1 MLVLLQPNSRDHLPI
16 KRQTDRSHLIS
27 ALSQQTITIDGRAF
41 FFPKGKGMFSSMVI
55 LTLQRKVLVRRFHPP
70 PSVISVFFLQLVAVG
85 EETARNFNDTSGFG
99 SRSRLTRCTLV
110 SPAGNGAQVRPLGPR
125 QSAPGTSACLRFAP
139 AGCSLA
145 AHPRT
150 PAVSTGPGSQGGLSF
165 PRGGLQAPSSEKATG
180 SSQLR
185 PGASEWNQLW

>member
-16 KRQTDRSHLIS
+16 KRQTDRSHLVS

-70 PSVISVFFLQLVAVG
+70 PSVILVFFLQLVTVG

-99 SRSRLTRCTLV
+99 VALQTDQVHACQPRRERGPGQTTRPSSKCTRNVCLLAVRSRRLL
-110 SPAGNGAQVRPLGPR
+110 PGGP
-125 QSAPGTSACLRFAP
+125 SSHP
-139 AGCSLA
+139 CSQYRSWITGGPEL
-145 AHPRT
+145 
-150 PAVSTGPGSQGGLSF
+150 STG
-165 PRGGLQAPSSEKATG
+165 RA
-180 SSQLR
+180 
-185 PGASEWNQLW
+185 ASPFL